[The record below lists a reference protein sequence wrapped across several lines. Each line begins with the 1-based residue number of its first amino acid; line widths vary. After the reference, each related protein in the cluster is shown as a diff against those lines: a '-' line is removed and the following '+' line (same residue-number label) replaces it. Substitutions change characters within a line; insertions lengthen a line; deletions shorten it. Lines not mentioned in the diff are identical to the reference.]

1 MLLLPTLF
9 LYLNMVITFNKNS
22 DLAEIKKLFAQHK
35 GKKTFDAKKIV
46 GTLKFDEDGLKIQQK
61 LRDEWD

>member
-1 MLLLPTLF
+1 
-9 LYLNMVITFNKNS
+9 MVVTFNKNS

-35 GKKTFDAKKIV
+35 GKKTFDAKKVV
-46 GTLKFDEDGLKIQQK
+46 GTLKFHEDGLKIQQK

>member
-1 MLLLPTLF
+1 
-9 LYLNMVITFNKNS
+9 MVITFNKNS
-22 DLAEIKKLFAQHK
+22 DIAKLREELSKRTPQKFSVHHKKFDT
-35 GKKTFDAKKIV
+35 KKFC